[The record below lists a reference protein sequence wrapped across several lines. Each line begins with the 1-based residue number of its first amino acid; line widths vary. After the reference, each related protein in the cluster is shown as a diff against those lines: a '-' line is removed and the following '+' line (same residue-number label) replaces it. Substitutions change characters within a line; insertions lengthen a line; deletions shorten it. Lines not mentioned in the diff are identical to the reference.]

1 MSNQDTVTELRT
13 LLQQQN
19 TLQQQV
25 AQHNANAE
33 ATRRNA
39 VEAIKNYDETYGT
52 DLLKHA
58 GENQQNLSKVL
69 EVLQQHMEKQNAQ
82 VQESA
87 QKVQRYLA
95 LYQAGDYTALNRE
108 FGTGEGVSEA
118 QEQVP
123 PVVSSAAPVTSAP
136 QTVPE
141 PQTFPAP
148 QVPGAP
154 ADNKVTV
161 PEVPVPQ
168 AQVTSAQNSTI
179 GEPATFTTLSGN
191 SHSVESLFSMPQAPN
206 PESALTSHPSAAPSA
221 EFTGNSEDTFDLWA
235 QLNQGTPD
243 DGQIG

>member
-1 MSNQDTVTELRT
+1 MSSQDTVTELRT

-39 VEAIKNYDETYGT
+39 IEAIKKYDEAYGT

-58 GENQQNLSKVL
+58 GENQQNLPQVL
-69 EVLQQHMEKQNAQ
+69 KVLQQHMAKHNAQ

-95 LYQAGDYTALNRE
+95 LYQAGDYAALNRE
-108 FGTGEGVSEA
+108 FGTGEEVSEEQSQVPPA
-118 QEQVP
+118 AVSAAPVPRNVQEPQNTQVPQVSVPAHAEVPATPGAVPQPQVP
-123 PVVSSAAPVTSAP
+123 PV
-136 QTVPE
+136 
-141 PQTFPAP
+141 
-148 QVPGAP
+148 
-154 ADNKVTV
+154 
-161 PEVPVPQ
+161 
-168 AQVTSAQNSTI
+168 QNSTI
-179 GEPATFTTLSGN
+179 GEPATFTTPSGS
-191 SHSVESLFSMPQAPN
+191 SHSVESLFSMPQVPASEP
-206 PESALTSHPSAAPSA
+206 TSTPQPSSAPST
-221 EFTGNSEDTFDLWA
+221 ESSDNSEGSFDLWS

>member
-1 MSNQDTVTELRT
+1 MSSQDTVTELRT

-39 VEAIKNYDETYGT
+39 IEAIKKYDEAYGT

-58 GENQQNLSKVL
+58 GENQQNLTQVL
-69 EVLQQHMEKQNAQ
+69 EVLQQHMAKHNAQ

-95 LYQAGDYTALNRE
+95 LYQAGDYAALNRE
-108 FGTGEGVSEA
+108 FGTGEEVSEEQSQVPPA
-118 QEQVP
+118 AVSAAPVSQTVQEPQNTQVPQVGVPAHAEVPATSGAVPQPQVP
-123 PVVSSAAPVTSAP
+123 PV
-136 QTVPE
+136 
-141 PQTFPAP
+141 
-148 QVPGAP
+148 
-154 ADNKVTV
+154 
-161 PEVPVPQ
+161 
-168 AQVTSAQNSTI
+168 QNSTI
-179 GEPATFTTLSGN
+179 GEPANFTTPSGS
-191 SHSVESLFSMPQAPN
+191 SHSVESLFSMPQVPASDPTST
-206 PESALTSHPSAAPSA
+206 PQPSSVPSTESSD
-221 EFTGNSEDTFDLWA
+221 NSEGSFDLWS

>member
-1 MSNQDTVTELRT
+1 MSSQDTVTELRT

-39 VEAIKNYDETYGT
+39 IEAIKKYDEAYGT

-58 GENQQNLSKVL
+58 GENQQNLTQVL
-69 EVLQQHMEKQNAQ
+69 EVLQQHMAKHNAQ

-108 FGTGEGVSEA
+108 FGTGEEVSEEQSQVPSA
-118 QEQVP
+118 AVSAAPAPQTIQAPQNTQVPQVGVPAHADVPVTPSASPQPQVP
-123 PVVSSAAPVTSAP
+123 PV
-136 QTVPE
+136 
-141 PQTFPAP
+141 
-148 QVPGAP
+148 
-154 ADNKVTV
+154 
-161 PEVPVPQ
+161 
-168 AQVTSAQNSTI
+168 QNSTI
-179 GEPATFTTLSGN
+179 GEPATFTTPSGS
-191 SHSVESLFSMPQAPN
+191 SHSVESLFSMPQVPASEP
-206 PESALTSHPSAAPSA
+206 TSTPQPSSAPST
-221 EFTGNSEDTFDLWA
+221 ESSDNSEGSFDLWS
-235 QLNQGTPD
+235 QLNQGTPE